1 MDNKKTKRLILLLL
15 LIALFA
21 IVLAIWA
28 LFFRDNVE
36 VIVPDRVPS
45 IEDNAEKIPGDDSQK
60 SDTPADGGSV
70 SPTFKNEVIVD
81 LKNNIADL
89 YFANPNKSTHD
100 TVLQIVVGDTVIAQ
114 SGAIVSGNQI
124 SELSLADNANKML
137 VKGEY
142 NGKFVLHFYDKT
154 TGIIDTTANLE
165 IEVIIKVI

>member
-1 MDNKKTKRLILLLL
+1 MDNKKTKRLIFLLL

-21 IVLAIWA
+21 IALAIWA
-28 LFFRDNVE
+28 LFFRNNVE
-36 VIVPDRVPS
+36 VIIPDRVPS

-60 SDTPADGGSV
+60 SDTTTDGGSV
-70 SPTFKNEVIVD
+70 SPTFSNEVIVD
-81 LKNNIADL
+81 LKNNKVNL

-100 TVLQIVVGDTVIAQ
+100 IVLQIVVGDTVIAQ

-124 SELSLADNANKML
+124 SELSLANNANKML

-142 NGKFVLHFYDKT
+142 NGKFILHFYDKT
-154 TGIIDTTANLE
+154 TGKIDTTANLE